1 MLYIFLTVMAKLP
14 LAWLYMLANC
24 LAVLLYI
31 FPSSFKKITRT
42 NLKLVYPK
50 LCNDEQKRLLRHS
63 LTHQCYTYV
72 ESVKIWGMPKAY
84 SLSLIQAVEGE
95 QLLKQALADDK
106 GVIVVLTHFGCWEL
120 LNVWVNEYTEPMIMY
135 KPNKNKAVDRF
146 IFKARQNFKASL
158 VATDKTG
165 VGAIFKHLK
174 QGGLT
179 MILPDHL
186 PKPSGG
192 INAQFFG
199 QEILCTTLVSKLA
212 QKTQSHVLG
221 LSCIRQKDGFK
232 IICQKMHT
240 DIASTDLHRSVTVL
254 NQNMEQMINQAPEQY
269 IWSYKRFRNHSSKQ
283 NPYRNKV

>member
-1 MLYIFLTVMAKLP
+1 MLYIFLTVVAKLP
-14 LAWLYMLANC
+14 LACLYMLANC
-24 LAVLLYI
+24 LSVLLYLL
-31 FPSSFKKITRT
+31 PSSFKNITRT
-42 NLKLVYPK
+42 NLQLVYPELSK
-50 LCNDEQKRLLRHS
+50 DEQKCLLRRS
-63 LTHQCYTYV
+63 LTNQLYTYV
-72 ESVKIWGMPKAY
+72 ESIKCWGMPKDY
-84 SLSLIQAVEGE
+84 SLSLIHTVEGE
-95 QLLKQALADDK
+95 ELVKQALKDDK
-106 GVIVVLTHFGCWEL
+106 GVILVLTHFGCWEL
-120 LNVWVNEYTEPMIMY
+120 LNAWVNEYTEPMIMY

-146 IFKARQNFKASL
+146 IFKARQNFKANL

-165 VGAIFKHLK
+165 VAAIFKHLK

-192 INAQFFG
+192 IYAPFFG

-232 IICQKMHT
+232 IVCQKMHN
-240 DIASTDLHRSVTVL
+240 DIAGADLYRSVTVL

-269 IWSYKRFRNHSSKQ
+269 IWSYKRFRRMPSQTQIYQTK
-283 NPYRNKV
+283 

>member
-1 MLYIFLTVMAKLP
+1 MLYIFLTVVAKLP

-24 LAVLLYI
+24 LSVLLYLL
-31 FPSSFKKITRT
+31 PSSFKNITRT
-42 NLKLVYPK
+42 NLQLVYPELSK
-50 LCNDEQKRLLRHS
+50 DEQKSLLRRS
-63 LTHQCYTYV
+63 LTNQLYTYV
-72 ESVKIWGMPKAY
+72 ESVKCWGMPKDY
-84 SLSLIQAVEGE
+84 SLSLIHTVEGE
-95 QLLKQALADDK
+95 ELLKQALKDDK
-106 GVIVVLTHFGCWEL
+106 GVILVLTHFGCWEL
-120 LNVWVNEYTEPMIMY
+120 LNAWVNEYTEPMIMY

-146 IFKARQNFKASL
+146 IFKARQNFKANL

-165 VGAIFKHLK
+165 VAAIFKHLK

-192 INAQFFG
+192 IYAQFFG

-232 IICQKMHT
+232 IVCQKMHS
-240 DIASTDLHRSVTVL
+240 DIAGADLYRSVTVL

-269 IWSYKRFRNHSSKQ
+269 IWSYKRFRHMPNH
-283 NPYRNKV
+283 PYLYKSM